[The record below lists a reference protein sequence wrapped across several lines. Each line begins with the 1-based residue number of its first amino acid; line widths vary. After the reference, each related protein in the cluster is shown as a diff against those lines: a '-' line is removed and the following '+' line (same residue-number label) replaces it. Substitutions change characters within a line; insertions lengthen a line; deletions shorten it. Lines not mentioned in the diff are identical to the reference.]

1 MPSSSDYDYL
11 DSLKDPSKAEQA
23 LFDTWKKEHDEL
35 FGTAEDPGVLRQT
48 ESEYLDY
55 VDGLDSEA
63 QNNQVTAL
71 AQDQVPDV
79 PTQGYG
85 VSVATGSG
93 GRQTDRFLDKA
104 IRKSLAGRSAIGGLT
119 AFKTGERE
127 NAIAV
132 GKGGGD
138 MARSGLAQVAGN
150 AANTALNDAG
160 YEWQQSQDTADM
172 IGFGVGLAGSMAY
185 DAWGGGGNANPYA
198 GQGYT
203 GAYANDAYNLGK
215 GGR

>member
-1 MPSSSDYDYL
+1 MPSSSDRQTL
-11 DSLKDPSKAEQA
+11 ASIKEPTKAEQT
-23 LFDTWKKEHDEL
+23 LLDITNKEHAEL
-35 FGTAEDPGVLRQT
+35 YGTLEDPGVLRQM

-138 MARSGLAQVAGN
+138 MARGGLTDVASN
-150 AANTALNDAG
+150 AASTALNDAS

-185 DAWGGGGNANPYA
+185 DAWDTAGKANPYA
-198 GQGYT
+198 GMGLNS
-203 GAYANDAYNLGK
+203 GYANDAYTMGK